1 MIRLRLKRGLVF
13 ALTLA
18 TLTLAAAM
26 ACADTL
32 ELKNGSLI
40 KGKFLGG
47 TDSEISFQVGSSL
60 QKYNVADIV
69 SLKFDSN
76 GAGADAAPPP
86 PLSPP
91 PSATTSLLPDDPGT
105 VARVGAKPANIA
117 IPAGTRV
124 SIRTIDT
131 IDSAYNLPGDRFTA
145 SLEEPLTV
153 DGNVVVAR
161 DALVYGR
168 LTQSNPSGTF
178 SGRSQLRLE
187 LTGIVVNG
195 KMVPIVTGEY
205 EATGKSRG
213 ASTAKRTVAG
223 AALGA
228 IIGAAADGGQG
239 AAIGAGAG
247 AGAGAASEIIIGSD
261 QVKVPSETLIDFTL
275 AQEVTIPSRPS

>member
-1 MIRLRLKRGLVF
+1 MIKMGLKYGFVTALALA

-18 TLTLAAAM
+18 ASIAS
-26 ACADTL
+26 ADTL
-32 ELKNGSLI
+32 ELRNGSLI
-40 KGKFLGG
+40 KGKFIGG
-47 TDSEISFQVGSSL
+47 TENEISFQVGTTL

-76 GAGADAAPPP
+76 AAATETAPPP
-86 PLSPP
+86 PL
-91 PSATTSLLPDDPGT
+91 PSTQTSSLPDEPGT
-105 VARVGAKPANIA
+105 VAHVEAKPANIT
-117 IPAGTRV
+117 IPAGTRISV
-124 SIRTIDT
+124 RTIDR
-131 IDSAYNLPGDRFTA
+131 IDSTENVAGDRFQA
-145 SLEEPLTV
+145 SLAEPLMV
-153 DGNVVVAR
+153 EGNVVAPR

-168 LTQSNPSGTF
+168 LTQSKTSGTF
-178 SGRSQLRLE
+178 AGRSQLRLE

-247 AGAGAASEIIIGSD
+247 AGAGATSEVIIGSD
-261 QVKVPSETLIDFTL
+261 QVKIPSETLVDFTL
-275 AQEVTIPSRPS
+275 EQEVTIPTRQS